1 MGKKNQI
8 LNEIRLDPEPL
19 AIAKLSRFYWEMD
32 GSPECSGTR
41 YWLRAEAEVLRE
53 RGLQPHPD
61 ELWMGSVVSLG
72 LPRIGQGR

>member
-19 AIAKLSRFYWEMD
+19 AIAKLSRFYWELD
-32 GSPECSGTR
+32 GAPECSGTR

-53 RGLQPHPD
+53 RGLQPHRDDP
-61 ELWMGSVVSLG
+61 WMGSVVSMSV
-72 LPRIGQGR
+72 PRHGQGR